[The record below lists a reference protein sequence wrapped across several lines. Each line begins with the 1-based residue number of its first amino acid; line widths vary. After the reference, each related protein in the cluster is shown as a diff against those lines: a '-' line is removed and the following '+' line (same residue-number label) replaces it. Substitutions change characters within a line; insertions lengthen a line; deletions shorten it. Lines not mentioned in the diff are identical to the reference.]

1 MNLKNILNFKKINKT
16 LRKQRAK
23 KQTKQTKQTK
33 QKFKR
38 LKCAPQK
45 NNTND
50 PELKDFTCYSRSNL
64 QTFKELWNNNS
75 DDKISTNNSK
85 EIWQFFKNK
94 LSKECYDELCWLKK
108 SKLSTIN
115 NSELLIKEI
124 FKPFSPKTWITNPS
138 TWLSS
143 VDITKIMSQYEKS
156 HSNFKFIGPSPID
169 FDTKEVFSTCVWEQ
183 LCNFNLKEYINKN
196 ITKIGIIFNT
206 DTHDKPG
213 KHWIALFIDL
223 DKKFIFYFDSNGT
236 KMPKQIKVFLNR
248 VDQQALENDTN
259 LNIINTNIQ
268 EIKTKKNEILQELG
282 LKRDD
287 LKSFHK
293 KLNGYMYVDA
303 ISDLKYGRNIRW
315 INLKQLDPIKITNG
329 SILCDIKIGAKG
341 IALVLKGYN
350 AIFNTLYFNENIIFQ
365 KINDEE
371 KIILKAVDYLSKQ
384 S

>member
-1 MNLKNILNFKKINKT
+1 MTFKNNLYNKFTFSKGRKNRRSRRNLSKRSKSV
-16 LRKQRAK
+16 RKHK
-23 KQTKQTKQTK
+23 E

-38 LKCAPQK
+38 LKCAPQ
-45 NNTND
+45 NNNNND
-50 PELKDFTCYSRSNL
+50 PELKDYTCYSRTNL

-75 DDKISTNNSK
+75 DEKINTNNSK
-85 EIWQFFKNK
+85 EIWDFFKNK

-108 SKLSTIN
+108 SKLSSIN

-143 VDITKIMSQYEKS
+143 VDITKIMNQYEKS

-183 LCNFNLKEYINKN
+183 LCNFNLKEYIQKK

-236 KMPKQIKVFLNR
+236 KMPKQIKVLINR
-248 VDQQALENDTN
+248 VEQQA
-259 LNIINTNIQ
+259 Q
-268 EIKTKKNEILQELG
+268 Q
-282 LKRDD
+282 
-287 LKSFHK
+287 
-293 KLNGYMYVDA
+293 
-303 ISDLKYGRNIRW
+303 
-315 INLKQLDPIKITNG
+315 
-329 SILCDIKIGAKG
+329 
-341 IALVLKGYN
+341 
-350 AIFNTLYFNENIIFQ
+350 ENIILKVDDNEGFTHQ
-365 KINDEE
+365 YNDGQCGMYALYF
-371 KIILKAVDYLSKQ
+371 IIELLKENKTSNYFKTRRIKDATMKKYRTIYFNQANHELYDTKD
-384 S
+384 

>member
-1 MNLKNILNFKKINKT
+1 MNLKNILNSKKINKT

-23 KQTKQTKQTK
+23 KQTKQKTQIKQTK

-156 HSNFKFIGPSPID
+156 YSNFKFIGPSPID

-236 KMPKQIKVFLNR
+236 KMPKQIKVFINR
-248 VDQQALENDTN
+248 VEQQA
-259 LNIINTNIQ
+259 Q
-268 EIKTKKNEILQELG
+268 
-282 LKRDD
+282 
-287 LKSFHK
+287 H
-293 KLNGYMYVDA
+293 
-303 ISDLKYGRNIRW
+303 
-315 INLKQLDPIKITNG
+315 
-329 SILCDIKIGAKG
+329 
-341 IALVLKGYN
+341 
-350 AIFNTLYFNENIIFQ
+350 ENIIVKVDSNEGFTHQ
-365 KINDEE
+365 YNDGQCGMYALYF
-371 KIILKAVDYLSKQ
+371 IIELLKENKTSNYFKTKRIKDAIMKKYRTIYFNQANKELYDANE
-384 S
+384 

>member
-1 MNLKNILNFKKINKT
+1 MNFKNSLNVKLNYSKNRHTRHKKKHKVRQNKVT
-16 LRKQRAK
+16 QH
-23 KQTKQTKQTK
+23 
-33 QKFKR
+33 KFKR
-38 LKCAPQK
+38 LKCAPKK

-50 PELKDFTCYSRSNL
+50 PELKDFTCYSRTNL

-75 DDKISTNNSK
+75 DEKINTNNSK

-108 SKLSTIN
+108 SKLSSIN

-143 VDITKIMSQYEKS
+143 VDITKIMNQYEKS

-183 LCNFNLKEYINKN
+183 LCNFNLKEYIQKK

-236 KMPKQIKVFLNR
+236 KMPKQIKVLINR
-248 VDQQALENDTN
+248 VEQQA
-259 LNIINTNIQ
+259 Q
-268 EIKTKKNEILQELG
+268 
-282 LKRDD
+282 
-287 LKSFHK
+287 H
-293 KLNGYMYVDA
+293 
-303 ISDLKYGRNIRW
+303 
-315 INLKQLDPIKITNG
+315 
-329 SILCDIKIGAKG
+329 
-341 IALVLKGYN
+341 
-350 AIFNTLYFNENIIFQ
+350 ENIILKVDNNEGFTHQ
-365 KINDEE
+365 YNDGQCGMYALYF
-371 KIILKAVDYLSKQ
+371 IIELLKENKTSNYFKTKRIKDATMKKYRTIYFNQANKELYDATNE
-384 S
+384 

>member
-1 MNLKNILNFKKINKT
+1 MTFKNNLYNKLSFSKGRKNRQSRRNLSKRIKS
-16 LRKQRAK
+16 LRKHK
-23 KQTKQTKQTK
+23 E

-38 LKCAPQK
+38 LKCAPQT
-45 NNTND
+45 NNSD
-50 PELKDFTCYSRSNL
+50 PELKDYTCYSRTNL

-75 DDKISTNNSK
+75 DEKINTNNSK

-108 SKLSTIN
+108 SKLSSIN

-143 VDITKIMSQYEKS
+143 VDITKIMNQYEKS

-183 LCNFNLKEYINKN
+183 LCNFNLKEYIQKK

-236 KMPKQIKVFLNR
+236 KMPKQIKVLINR
-248 VDQQALENDTN
+248 VEQQA
-259 LNIINTNIQ
+259 Q
-268 EIKTKKNEILQELG
+268 
-282 LKRDD
+282 
-287 LKSFHK
+287 H
-293 KLNGYMYVDA
+293 
-303 ISDLKYGRNIRW
+303 
-315 INLKQLDPIKITNG
+315 
-329 SILCDIKIGAKG
+329 
-341 IALVLKGYN
+341 
-350 AIFNTLYFNENIIFQ
+350 ENIILKVDDNEGFTHQ
-365 KINDEE
+365 YNDGQCGMYALYFIIELLKENKTYNYFKTKRIKDATMKKYRTIYFNQANEE
-371 KIILKAVDYLSKQ
+371 LYNIKD
-384 S
+384 

>member
-1 MNLKNILNFKKINKT
+1 MNLKNILNSKKINKT

-23 KQTKQTKQTK
+23 KQTKQKTQIK

-236 KMPKQIKVFLNR
+236 KMPKQIKVFINR
-248 VDQQALENDTN
+248 VEQQA
-259 LNIINTNIQ
+259 Q
-268 EIKTKKNEILQELG
+268 
-282 LKRDD
+282 
-287 LKSFHK
+287 H
-293 KLNGYMYVDA
+293 
-303 ISDLKYGRNIRW
+303 
-315 INLKQLDPIKITNG
+315 
-329 SILCDIKIGAKG
+329 
-341 IALVLKGYN
+341 
-350 AIFNTLYFNENIIFQ
+350 ENIIVKVDSNEGFTHQ
-365 KINDEE
+365 YNDGQCGMYALYF
-371 KIILKAVDYLSKQ
+371 IIELLKENKTSKYFKTKRIKDAIMKKYRTIYFNQ
-384 S
+384 ANKELYDANE

>member
-236 KMPKQIKVFLNR
+236 KMPKQIKVFINR
-248 VDQQALENDTN
+248 VEQQA
-259 LNIINTNIQ
+259 Q
-268 EIKTKKNEILQELG
+268 
-282 LKRDD
+282 
-287 LKSFHK
+287 H
-293 KLNGYMYVDA
+293 
-303 ISDLKYGRNIRW
+303 
-315 INLKQLDPIKITNG
+315 
-329 SILCDIKIGAKG
+329 
-341 IALVLKGYN
+341 
-350 AIFNTLYFNENIIFQ
+350 ENIIVKVDSNEGFTHQ
-365 KINDEE
+365 YNDGQCGMYALYF
-371 KIILKAVDYLSKQ
+371 IIELLKENKTSTYFKTKRIKDAIMKKYRTIYFNQANKELYDTND
-384 S
+384 

>member
-156 HSNFKFIGPSPID
+156 YSNFKFIGPSPID

-236 KMPKQIKVFLNR
+236 KMPKQIKVFINR
-248 VDQQALENDTN
+248 VEQQA
-259 LNIINTNIQ
+259 Q
-268 EIKTKKNEILQELG
+268 
-282 LKRDD
+282 
-287 LKSFHK
+287 H
-293 KLNGYMYVDA
+293 
-303 ISDLKYGRNIRW
+303 
-315 INLKQLDPIKITNG
+315 
-329 SILCDIKIGAKG
+329 
-341 IALVLKGYN
+341 
-350 AIFNTLYFNENIIFQ
+350 ENIIVKVDSNEGFTHQ
-365 KINDEE
+365 YNDGQCGMYALYF
-371 KIILKAVDYLSKQ
+371 IIELLKENKTCNYFKTKRIKDAIMKKYRTIYFNQANKELYDTNE
-384 S
+384 